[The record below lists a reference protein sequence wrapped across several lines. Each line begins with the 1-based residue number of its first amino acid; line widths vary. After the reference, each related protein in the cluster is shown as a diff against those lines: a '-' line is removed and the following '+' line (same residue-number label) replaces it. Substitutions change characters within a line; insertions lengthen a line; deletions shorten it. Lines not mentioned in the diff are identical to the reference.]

1 MLESKIQSKI
11 INALHSDGAYVVRV
25 LKASRAGV
33 HDLICCVPVVVDASM
48 VGQTLGLFC
57 AVEVKRDK
65 GGKISAL
72 QEYNKDLV
80 VKAGGRS
87 GFARSV
93 DEARAICKA

>member
-1 MLESKIQSKI
+1 MLESKIQAQI
-11 INALHSDGAYVVRV
+11 IDALRDDGAYVVRV

-33 HDLICCVPVVVDASM
+33 HDLLCCIPVVVDASM
-48 VGQTLGLFC
+48 IGQTFGLFC
-57 AVEVKRDK
+57 TVEVKRDK

-87 GFARSV
+87 GFARSI